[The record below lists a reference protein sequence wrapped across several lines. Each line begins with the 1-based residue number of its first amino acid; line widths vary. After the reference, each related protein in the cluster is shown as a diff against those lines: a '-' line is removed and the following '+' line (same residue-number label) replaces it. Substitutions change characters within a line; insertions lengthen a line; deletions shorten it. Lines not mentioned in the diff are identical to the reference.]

1 MAVAAV
7 ESAGMQVPLVAKPL
21 WADGREGSHGLA
33 IVHDEE
39 AIRRLVTPPNS
50 GNVVSP
56 FGPPL
61 MLQQYIDHGGC
72 LFKVS
77 SPWPRCELMHI
88 RQKLSS
94 WTLIYLSVLE
104 ICI

>member
-7 ESAGMQVPLVAKPL
+7 EAAGMQVPLVAKPL

-33 IVHDEE
+33 IAHDED
-39 AIRRLVTPPNS
+39 AIRHLVSPPRP
-50 GNVVSP
+50 GHAASP

-61 MLQQYIDHGGC
+61 MLQQYVDHGGC

-77 SPWPRCELMHI
+77 VPQPCLRPMHT
-88 RQKLSS
+88 R
-94 WTLIYLSVLE
+94 
-104 ICI
+104 